1 MAIKKIEDM
10 DYYEILNLERN
21 ASQKEIERAYHL
33 GKTTY
38 SQDSLAHYS
47 LLSEKER
54 RYALKKIE
62 EAYENLKDPE
72 GRNLYDLKMLNKS
85 SVSENRVYFRKSTQK
100 MEIEYAEERMSLWD
114 KIKNMSFRRRKKFR
128 ETYL

>member
-1 MAIKKIEDM
+1 MAIKKIGDM

-21 ASQKEIERAYHL
+21 ASQQEIERAYHL

-38 SQDSLAHYS
+38 SQDSLAYYS
-47 LLSEKER
+47 LLSERER
-54 RYALKKIE
+54 QYILNKIE
-62 EAYENLKDPE
+62 EAYENLKDTE

-85 SVSENRVYFRKSTQK
+85 SVSGNRVYFRKSTQK
-100 MEIEYAEERMSLWD
+100 MEIEHAEERMSLWD